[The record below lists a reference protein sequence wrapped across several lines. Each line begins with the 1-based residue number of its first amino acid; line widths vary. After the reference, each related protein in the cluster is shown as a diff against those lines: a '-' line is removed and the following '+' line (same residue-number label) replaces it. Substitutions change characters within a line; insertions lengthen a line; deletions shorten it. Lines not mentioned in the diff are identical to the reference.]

1 MAFRFYRSRFRRKKR
16 NWRRRRTGIF
26 ARIRRR
32 KRIARMRRRR
42 RLRLRRIG
50 YRM

>member
-1 MAFRFYRSRFRRKKR
+1 MAFRFYRSRLSRKKR
-16 NWRRRRTGIF
+16 KWRRRRGIF